1 MNSSIRIQIELP
13 NSLAWAFAQYLKR
26 IGLDDYRQQAAD
38 DDEAWD
44 MQCAGEIVRQA
55 LAEQGYAP
63 R

>member
-1 MNSSIRIQIELP
+1 MTTIRIQIELP
-13 NSLAWAFAQYLKR
+13 DSQAWAYAQYLKR
-26 IGLDDYRQQAAD
+26 VGLDDYRQRAVD
-38 DDEAWD
+38 ETEAWD